1 MNKISKAMLQ
11 EKFDLLHTKIIE
23 NLKTNNLS
31 DNAIEWIDGM
41 INFFE
46 SKTYIAS
53 NIDDLLWFCSN
64 GLSKDNKILDF
75 GAGGGYITYLISCD
89 INEVSAYEYDGAW
102 TDQEFDKN
110 DYVDAFSA
118 VQKTINEIDGEIK
131 FNFYKDFPLNEN
143 SESYDGIILYAVIEH
158 IDSEIESAVFG
169 EFRRL
174 LKPGGFLYIAKL
186 PRAFS
191 YQEYIARLFKLG
203 CHSTLF
209 TKKKINKLLNKHG
222 FEIIKI
228 KKSGLFF
235 NHPNKITNLFFP
247 LTSRVERV
255 LEHTPLSIFSH
266 DYRII
271 ARKNEKI

>member
-1 MNKISKAMLQ
+1 MSKITKLQLQ
-11 EKFDLLHTKIIE
+11 EKFDLLHTKILE
-23 NLKTNNLS
+23 KLKTNTIS
-31 DNAIEWIDGM
+31 DNATRWLDGM

-46 SKTYIAS
+46 SKTYISS
-53 NIDDLLWFCSN
+53 NFDDILWFFLN
-64 GLSKDNKILDF
+64 GLSVNNKILDF

-89 INEVSAYEYDGAW
+89 IYEVSAYEYDGDW
-102 TDQEFDKN
+102 TDQKFDKN
-110 DYVDAFSA
+110 DYVAAFSF
-118 VQKTINEIDGEIK
+118 VYKTINEIDDKIK
-131 FNFYKDFPLNEN
+131 FNFYKDFPLNEK

-203 CHSTLF
+203 YHSTLF
-209 TKKKINKLLNKHG
+209 TKKKINKLLNKYG
-222 FEIIKI
+222 FEMIKI
-228 KKSGLFF
+228 EKSGMFF

-247 LTSRVERV
+247 ITSRLERI
-255 LEHTPLSIFSH
+255 LKYTPLSFFSH

-271 ARKNEKI
+271 ARKKEKI